1 MCERRGGN
9 KTIPSVVMKTSK
21 MRSNQEHVRICREKA
36 GVFHVGQWMGAPVT
50 LLSSLEGSHLSKEW
64 ER

>member
-1 MCERRGGN
+1 M
-9 KTIPSVVMKTSK
+9 
-21 MRSNQEHVRICREKA
+21 RICREKA